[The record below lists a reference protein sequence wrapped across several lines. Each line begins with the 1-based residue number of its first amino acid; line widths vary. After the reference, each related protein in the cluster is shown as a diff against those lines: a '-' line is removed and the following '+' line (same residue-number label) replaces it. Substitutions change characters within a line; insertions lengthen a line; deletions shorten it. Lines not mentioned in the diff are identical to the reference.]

1 MKTFLVGGAV
11 RDKILGR
18 PSKDHDHVVT
28 DVTHPEL
35 ISKGYLQVGKEH
47 SVFLHPETREEYT
60 LAENLLEDLGRRDLT
75 MNAMALEDD
84 KLIDPYGGV
93 SDLKNKV
100 LKHVKDENFY
110 KDPLRVYR
118 VFRFAAEFPD
128 FEISP
133 ETMQLLKDVSL
144 SSGFREILPERILK
158 ELEKVLGSIKPQRFF
173 QLLKSN
179 GLLQFHFKELDNLP
193 EEKWARTLEV
203 LKNLSLGKNRSPHT
217 EYASLFI
224 YSDEVAA
231 CEMSDRLL
239 VSNEWKLSARIASKF
254 STQIMKGMSSER
266 LLDIFYQMDAFRRPF
281 TIMTLSQ
288 LLAGN
293 GQNADSEFI
302 LRSYQVVAG
311 ISAGDISS
319 ELTGKDIGQAI
330 KEKRLEKLKILLN

>member
-28 DVTHPEL
+28 EITHPEL
-35 ISKGYLQVGKEH
+35 ILKGYIQVGKDH
-47 SVFLHPETREEYT
+47 SVYLHPETREEYT

-84 KLIDPYGGV
+84 KLIDPYGGM

-100 LKHVKDENFY
+100 LKHIKAENFY
-110 KDPLRVYR
+110 TDPLRVYR

-144 SSGFREILPERILK
+144 SSGFRDIYPERILK
-158 ELEKVLGSIKPQRFF
+158 ELEKVLGTDGPQRFF
-173 QLLKSN
+173 ELLKST
-179 GLLQFHFKELDNLP
+179 GVLQIHFKELGSLP
-193 EEKWARTLEV
+193 EEKWSRSLEV
-203 LKNLSLGKNRSPHT
+203 LKNLSRGKNRSLHT

-231 CEMSDRLL
+231 CELSDRLL
-239 VSNEWKLSARIASKF
+239 VSNEWKLSAKIASKF
-254 STQIMKGMSSER
+254 FTHIKTDLSSEG
-266 LLDIFYQMDAFRRPF
+266 LLDILYQIDAFRRPF
-281 TIMTLSQ
+281 TIMTLAQ

-293 GQNADSEFI
+293 GQDADSEFL
-302 LRSYQVVAG
+302 LRSYQAVDG
-311 ISAGDISS
+311 ISALDVST

-330 KEKRLEKLKILLN
+330 KEKRLEKLKHLLN